1 MEKKAQQVMMEELV
15 CFSQLC
21 QLPLP
26 DPMYLKALMKALHA
40 YKWTIS
46 DFKKALHYLTQ
57 DDSYAEIAR
66 FGKYPTLH
74 DFLRV
79 KKQADSQ
86 PFYRALSAYLA
97 GDWWEKDTI
106 KELATPEQANAIY
119 LSGGLENLYARAT
132 GDKPTPVYK
141 LVEIVSKNE
150 SDTPVEIIDNSHRI
164 GAPASMKQ
172 IMDETVKDKPKEL

>member
-1 MEKKAQQVMMEELV
+1 MEKTVKQFMMEELIV
-15 CFSQLC
+15 FSQLY

-26 DPMYLKALMKALHA
+26 APEYVEALQIGLRA
-40 YKWTIS
+40 YNWKLS
-46 DFKKALHYLTQ
+46 DFKRVVSHLLQ
-57 DDSYAEIAR
+57 DDVYAETAR
-66 FGKYPTLH
+66 FGKYPTLY

-79 KKQADSQ
+79 KKQIDSQ

-141 LVEIVSKNE
+141 LVELVAKNE
-150 SDTPVEIIDNSHRI
+150 SDAPVELIDTSRQIGGPSSIKQLMNSI
-164 GAPASMKQ
+164 
-172 IMDETVKDKPKEL
+172 KDKPKEL

>member
-1 MEKKAQQVMMEELV
+1 MEKTVKQIMMEELIV
-15 CFSQLC
+15 FSKLC

-26 DPMYLKALMKALHA
+26 EPVYLQAIMKGLHD
-40 YKWTIS
+40 YKWNLG
-46 DFKKALHYLTQ
+46 DFKRALRYLTQ
-57 DDSYAEIAR
+57 DDSYAENAK
-66 FGKYPTLH
+66 FGRYPTLH

-86 PFYRALSAYLA
+86 HFYRALSLYLA

-106 KELATPEQANAIY
+106 KQIATPEQANAIY

-141 LVEIVSKNE
+141 LVEIVAKNE
-150 SDTPVEIIDNSHRI
+150 ADSPVQIIDNSHRI

>member
-1 MEKKAQQVMMEELV
+1 MEKTPKQIMMEELIV
-15 CFSQLC
+15 FSKLC

-26 DPMYLKALMKALHA
+26 EPDYLKAIMMGLSA
-40 YKWTIS
+40 YKWNLG
-46 DFKKALHYLTQ
+46 DFKRALRYLTQ

-150 SDTPVEIIDNSHRI
+150 SDTPVEIIDTSHRI
-164 GAPASMKQ
+164 GMSSMKQ
-172 IMDETVKDKPKEL
+172 IMDATVKDKPKEL